1 MSLYLGKINNQWV
14 HTYSKK
20 LCDEYLG
27 TELGKDYIVVYSLGT
42 GKAGGTKVRGSI
54 SISKFIQKDIK
65 GEFVDTRPVLESGSR
80 LQCK

>member
-20 LCDEYLG
+20 LRDKYLG

-42 GKAGGTKVRGSI
+42 GKAGGTKIRGSI
-54 SISKFIQKDIK
+54 SLTEWIRIHEK
-65 GEFVDTRPVLESGSR
+65 GEINETYPLLESGGR
-80 LQCK
+80 LNL